1 MKIHHIGYLV
11 KDIGQSV
18 TQFEQIGFM
27 LAGEFVRDGIRK
39 VDIVFLKNG
48 DYTIELISPYESTSV
63 VASLIPKYK
72 NTAYHF
78 CYETESIFQEINR
91 LEKKG
96 YKVIDK
102 PEVAPAIANCYTVFL
117 THPKL
122 GLIELV
128 EIQ

>member
-11 KDIGQSV
+11 KDISQAV
-18 TQFEQIGFM
+18 TQFEQIGFVTV
-27 LAGEFVRDGIRK
+27 GEIVRDGIRK
-39 VDIVFLKNG
+39 VDIVFIKNG
-48 DYTIELISPYESTSV
+48 DYTIELISPYERASV
-63 VASLIPKYK
+63 VASLMPKYK

-78 CYETESIFQEINR
+78 CYETASIFREIDR
-91 LEKKG
+91 LEKEG

-102 PEVAPAIANCYTVFL
+102 PEIAPAIENYYTVFL

>member
-11 KDIGQSV
+11 KDISQAV

-27 LAGEFVRDGIRK
+27 TAGEIVRDGIRK

-48 DYTIELISPYESTSV
+48 DYTIELISPYESASV
-63 VASLIPKYK
+63 VASLMPKYK

-78 CYETESIFQEINR
+78 CYETASIFHEINR
-91 LEKKG
+91 LEKEG

-102 PEVAPAIANCYTVFL
+102 PEIAPAIANCYTVFL